1 MVRRAKLKRVNEG
14 VTTEGSVRRGLGE
27 KLIAFS
33 EIGLIGNNIFGRG
46 LIETQRLF
54 CFYGTQLLLQFSNLC
69 LLFLNLSLVL
79 YRQQPFLVL
88 ASSSA
93 SLRNLAN

>member
-1 MVRRAKLKRVNEG
+1 LWPWGDLNFLRQGRLGIPRSRAYGVNVMVRRAKLKRVNEG

-46 LIETQRLF
+46 LIET
-54 CFYGTQLLLQFSNLC
+54 
-69 LLFLNLSLVL
+69 
-79 YRQQPFLVL
+79 
-88 ASSSA
+88 
-93 SLRNLAN
+93 